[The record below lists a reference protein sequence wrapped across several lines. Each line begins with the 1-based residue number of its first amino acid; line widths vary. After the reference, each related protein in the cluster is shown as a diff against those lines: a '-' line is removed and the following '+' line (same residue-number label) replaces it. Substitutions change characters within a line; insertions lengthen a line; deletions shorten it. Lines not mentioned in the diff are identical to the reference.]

1 MHATARM
8 AACAMGVTLAMPQGA
23 ASGGAD
29 FSAQMGALVEQESAA
44 LGGVAP
50 DHLDAL
56 LTDPPL
62 DDTGASDLYDR
73 DWLARFPAEGESESW
88 DCLAGALYHEARGE
102 KIKGQFAVAEVIL
115 NRKDAAEYP
124 DNVCEIVYEG
134 TENGGGCQF
143 SFACDG
149 NSEAINE
156 TGAHALAGRIA
167 NVMLADAPRALTDG
181 ATHFHS
187 TAVAPSWAER
197 FAKTAQLGAHRFYR
211 QPTRLSGN

>member
-8 AACAMGVTLAMPQGA
+8 AACAMAATLATTQGA

-29 FSAQMGALVEQESAA
+29 FSAQMGALVDQESAA
-44 LGGVAP
+44 LGGVSP

-73 DWLARFPAEGESESW
+73 DWLAEFPAEGESESW
-88 DCLAGALYHEARGE
+88 ECLAGALYHEARGE
-102 KIKGQFAVAEVIL
+102 KLKGQFAVAEVIL

-124 DNVCEIVYEG
+124 DEVCDIVYEG
-134 TENGGGCQF
+134 AQNGGGCQF
-143 SFACDG
+143 SFTCDG

-187 TAVAPSWAER
+187 TAVAPDWADR
-197 FAKTAQLGAHRFYR
+197 FDKTAQFGVHRFYR
-211 QPTRLSGN
+211 RPTRLSGN